1 MACILVVLIVLSL
14 AGCKKTEQIP
24 NDDQTT
30 TTTTTTTETTTDE
43 DLGPTLSHE
52 EAKATIVGTWV
63 YDEKISPQKFY
74 GDYYNEKITKT
85 DVQMRTTYKFNQDG
99 TYSATVTISNISDVR
114 KEYRSLMVEGARINS
129 ESNGK
134 LLTTAEVKY
143 YESYADGILK
153 DICKEKK
160 STYEIDGNKIKYGD
174 STTETFG
181 FKNKQLILK
190 GSTQTGDS
198 YKITLKKK

>member
-1 MACILVVLIVLSL
+1 MVLSL
-14 AGCKKTEQIP
+14 AGCKKTEQPP
-24 NDDQTT
+24 NNDQTT

-43 DLGPTLSHE
+43 DLGPTLSRE
-52 EAKATIVGTWV
+52 EAKKSIVGTWV

-99 TYSATVTISNISDVR
+99 TYSATVTILNISEVR
-114 KEYRSLMVEGARINS
+114 KEYRSLVVEGARINS
-129 ESNGK
+129 ESKGK
-134 LLTTAEVKY
+134 LLTTDDVKY
-143 YESYADGILK
+143 YENYADNVLK
-153 DICKEKK
+153 DICKEKN